1 MTLHSTSFL
10 IRDRQSWPPPR
21 CQSGSPRAQGMS
33 GTAVWWRSQEDI
45 LITGTMKTRMT
56 SAGPQKVP
64 ALDVLNN
71 FCSEARRVESS
82 EKWFLLSSVWHSTRF
97 HNLGQSRV
105 AERAS
110 HKCALSPFLL
120 LWCSKFK
127 FWTSKTESRSQYFLT
142 VSAGTSNTKCQ
153 ISNSVHQYS
162 AYPIYH
168 RPAGL
173 ANFLRRLA
181 TKVLY
186 VHTYVRIEYV
196 RRLCITYIN
205 NSHMYP

>member
-1 MTLHSTSFL
+1 MSERKSTSTG
-10 IRDRQSWPPPR
+10 DVWN
-21 CQSGSPRAQGMS
+21 SGMVAFARGYSNNRHNENAYDVGRASKGS
-33 GTAVWWRSQEDI
+33 CAWRSEQ
-45 LITGTMKTRMT
+45 
-56 SAGPQKVP
+56 
-64 ALDVLNN
+64 

-181 TKVLY
+181 TKVC
-186 VHTYVRIEYV
+186 TYVRTYV
-196 RRLCITYIN
+196 DYVSLIYN
-205 NSHMYP
+205 NNMYP